1 MSLKSTHSNKLQEK
15 LFMTWAAHTF
25 HSGLRSTEGFNGFLE
40 TREIEVSESQP
51 EFNDNPLRPP
61 FTTKNMVGSLRR
73 LASNGFIFKVSSRV
87 KNHHLPNFQAHQELS
102 FKKKF

>member
-40 TREIEVSESQP
+40 TREIEVSETQP
-51 EFNDNPLRPP
+51 EVKHNDNPSRPP
-61 FTTKNMVGSLRR
+61 FTTKKYG
-73 LASNGFIFKVSSRV
+73 RV
-87 KNHHLPNFQAHQELS
+87 
-102 FKKKF
+102 FKKTCQ